1 MPTATATRG
10 MSQAHKDALA
20 AGRKNGRIV
29 KAYLAALK
37 ANKPKRGRRRTPE
50 SINARLGK
58 ITTAL
63 HTADP
68 LKEVLLLQE
77 QRDLEK
83 ELSAMADDVSF
94 LTLEADFIRV
104 AGDYSDSKGID
115 YAVWREVGVPAET
128 LAKAGIKR
136 A

>member
-10 MSQAHKDALA
+10 MSQEHKDALA

-37 ANKPKRGRRRTPE
+37 ANKPKRGRKRTPE

-58 ITTAL
+58 IATAL
-63 HTADP
+63 LTTDP

-83 ELSAMADDVSF
+83 ELSAMADDVNL
-94 LTLEADFIRV
+94 LTLEADFIGV
-104 AGDYSDSKGID
+104 AGDYSRSKGID
-115 YAVWREVGVPAET
+115 YAIWRRVGVSAET

>member
-1 MPTATATRG
+1 
-10 MSQAHKDALA
+10 MSMSNASESAFLNLLFNNTDWANVGDA
-20 AGRKNGRIV
+20 AGLQNS
-29 KAYLAALK
+29 AA
-37 ANKPKRGRRRTPE
+37 AG
-50 SINARLGK
+50 SFYV
-58 ITTAL
+58 AL

-83 ELSAMADDVSF
+83 ELSAMADDVSL